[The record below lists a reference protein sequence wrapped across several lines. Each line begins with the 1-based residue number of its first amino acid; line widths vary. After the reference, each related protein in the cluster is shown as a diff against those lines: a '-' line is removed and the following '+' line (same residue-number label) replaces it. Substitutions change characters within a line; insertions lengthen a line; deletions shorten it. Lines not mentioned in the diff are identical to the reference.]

1 VKRDAALVAC
11 SKTKADRP
19 LAAAALYASPLYR
32 KSLLAALDGAKSV
45 FILSAKHGVLPLSDR
60 IEPYDT
66 TLKRMPQAE
75 RNRWG
80 EKIDATLDLYVAP
93 RSTVNLYCGEE
104 YIAPLRPSFSRLGYS
119 VHDPLVGQSLGQ
131 RLQTL
136 RAMID
141 EEDLRRSKSRFDR
154 ILHNLWVG
162 QAGGRLISETT
173 GKQLWPRRGVYFIL
187 DSTVAAASGRMPR
200 IVRVGTHG
208 VSTGSKTTLW
218 DRLST
223 HRGTSGGTGSHR
235 SSIFR
240 SHVGRALMARHGLS
254 SSTWGQGQS
263 APKDIR
269 DLEQDIERKVSDTLG
284 AMRLLWIDIPDDP
297 GTQSDRAFIERN
309 SIGLLS
315 RLGLLSATTTRE
327 WLGHYSAE
335 WRISVSGLWN
345 LDHVF
350 IKPDASFLDALKVY
364 VDLTL
369 GRVTQDEAVQLID
382 KPSRHHVRADQLTLF
397 SEGN

>member
-1 VKRDAALVAC
+1 MKRDAAFVAC

-32 KSLLAALDGAKSV
+32 KSLLAALDSAKSV
-45 FILSAKHGVLPLSDR
+45 FILSAKHGVLRLSDR

-75 RNRWG
+75 RSRWG
-80 EKIDATLDLYVAP
+80 EDIDRTLDLYVP
-93 RSTVNLYCGEE
+93 SRSAVNLFCGEE
-104 YIAPLRPSFSRLGYS
+104 YITPLRASFSRHRYS
-119 VHDPLVGQSLGQ
+119 VHNPLVGQSLGQ
-131 RLQTL
+131 RLRTL
-136 RAMID
+136 REMIE
-141 EEDLRRSKSRFDR
+141 EEDHRRLKSRFDR
-154 ILHNLWVG
+154 ILHNLWIG

-173 GKQLWPRRGVYFIL
+173 GKQSWPRRGVYFVL

-200 IVRVGTHG
+200 IVRVGTHA
-208 VSTGSKTTLW
+208 VSAGSKTTLW

-223 HRGTSGGTGSHR
+223 HRGTTVGSGSHR

-240 SHVGRALMARHGLS
+240 SHVGRALMARDGLDF
-254 SSTWGQGQS
+254 STWGQGQS

-269 DLEQDIERKVSDTLG
+269 DQEQELERKVSDTLG
-284 AMRLLWIDIPDDP
+284 GMRLLWIDIPDDP
-297 GTQSDRAFIERN
+297 GAQSDRAFIERN

-315 RLGLLSATTTRE
+315 RLGLLSPTTTKE
-327 WLGHYSAE
+327 WLGHYSVE

-345 LDHVF
+345 LDHLF
-350 IKPDASFLDALKVY
+350 LKPDAKFLDVLKVY

-369 GRVTQDEAVQLID
+369 GRVTQDEAAQLVD
-382 KPSRHHVRADQLTLF
+382 KQPHRLAGIDQLTLF